1 MTKRVLIIN
10 NDGGPHGV
18 RVRQSSGAVFDLAN
32 PGDSVAVY
40 ISGSQSVEV
49 EEYDPLKAGGP
60 ATTADTAP
68 EAPAVPKTPADLGL
82 FQDKRLPGL
91 WIYST
96 TQLMDKNHGLTEDQ
110 VRRIMLNCGCLEN
123 GVWWDE
129 NGDPFPAA
137 FRGFEQA
144 DSQTEEARL
153 YRRNATAFVKDI
165 EQVTSRNGSK
175 RWELSSTPLGKV
187 LGLMGETTPL
197 IYAVR
202 ARTEAD
208 LADWIRWAATPKGG

>member
-1 MTKRVLIIN
+1 MTKRVTITN
-10 NDGGPHGV
+10 ADAGMYGV
-18 RVRQSSGAVFDLAN
+18 RINHSSGAVFDLPN
-32 PGDSVAVY
+32 PGDNVSVYVSASQSFTVSEYDVASGKAVPDSVA
-40 ISGSQSVEV
+40 
-49 EEYDPLKAGGP
+49 PPP
-60 ATTADTAP
+60 A
-68 EAPAVPKTPADLGL
+68 KLTPTSAGL
-82 FQDKRLPGL
+82 FQNDDSRQYMPGVWL
-91 WIYST
+91 YST
-96 TQLMDKNHGLTEDQ
+96 TRLMRKDHGLTEDQ

-144 DSQTEEARL
+144 DSKTEEARL

-165 EQVTSRNGSK
+165 EQVTSRNGTK